1 VNVPIAS
8 DDPFR
13 ELRTLVA
20 AGRFREAVEHYRAAN
35 DPRWRQHPEA
45 QLLAATGATRIGDF
59 RLAAPL
65 AEAAENGFRT
75 QADRDGRMRTTNLLG
90 ALAWEQGHLSDA
102 EERFGEALNL
112 ARDLNDTLMAAR
124 ASNNLASLA
133 QLNDRADAA
142 LSLYRSALVSYQ
154 RLGDRRGLIE
164 TYHNLSLVFRHA
176 GRWQDAEEAT
186 AQALR
191 LAETLDDPALIAPVL
206 TGLAELR
213 LVTERVELARQDA
226 LRASELARR
235 AGDALVG
242 AEAGRILALIYLAM
256 GQLDEALRA
265 ASAARQVA
273 SRHQSTLLEAEA
285 GAAEARVLRA
295 LGRSEAAE
303 ERRVEARRLFTQLN
317 ATKWLQEFDAV
328 WEVN

>member
-1 VNVPIAS
+1 MNVPIAS

-20 AGRFREAVEHYRAAN
+20 TGRFREAVDHYRAAQ

-45 QLLAATGATRIGDF
+45 QLLAATSATRIGDF

-65 AEAAENGFRT
+65 AEAAENAFRT
-75 QADRDGRMRTTNLLG
+75 TADRDGRMRTTNLLG
-90 ALAWEQGHLSDA
+90 ALAWEQGHLADA
-102 EERFGEALNL
+102 EERFGEALSL
-112 ARDLNDTLMAAR
+112 ARDLNDSLMAAR

-133 QLNDRADAA
+133 QLNDRPDAA

-191 LAETLDDPALIAPVL
+191 LAEMMDDPALLGPVL

-226 LRASELARR
+226 LRASELAKR

-242 AEAGRILALIYLAM
+242 AEAGRILALVYLAL
-256 GQLDEALRA
+256 GQLDDALRA
-265 ASAARQVA
+265 ASDARQVA
-273 SRHQSTLLEAEA
+273 RRHESTLLEAEA

-295 LGRSEAAE
+295 MGRSEAAE
-303 ERRVEARRLFTQLN
+303 ERRAEARGLFTQLG
-317 ATKWLQEFDAV
+317 ATKWLQEFDGA
-328 WEVN
+328 WGVN